1 MDRLTEEERSKLLLE
16 NAQLGWWEADFVRG
30 IFTCSDF
37 LIHLFGRKEKEL
49 SFAEFQQMIR
59 EDYRNRITSEFASV
73 RNQEV
78 YDQIFPIDTI
88 YGVRWIR
95 SKVCRRS
102 ESKEGV
108 VTVMGFI
115 QLLPERKLEKEYI
128 HNKAQINDLLNHL
141 GNLFRA
147 LSSFIQTKDLH
158 YSIRKVLKE
167 VLYSIDEKG
176 RAYIMEYNKEAQ
188 TLSCIYEVCSGNVS
202 SVQSL
207 LQNIPL
213 GRLPWSTG
221 KIAGSHPIILNH
233 LSDLPPEASAEK
245 EYLSRRGALS
255 AILIPLVAK
264 ERVMGYMGI
273 DILNKPRVWSHEDYQ
288 WLSSTANMIS
298 IVSEMMKANEALDR
312 SEKLLR
318 NIYMNIPV
326 GIELYD
332 EKGFLQDINNKDIE
346 IFGLSSKEEVIGI
359 NVFENPLIPE
369 DIREK
374 MKNREPVSFRLNY
387 SFDSIRSNQYY
398 NTGKKGFISLFTKVS
413 MLYDNHG
420 NLINYVFINL
430 DNTDQTI
437 AYNRLEEFE
446 YFFNLVSRFAK
457 VGYAKYDLYANE
469 GYAISQWYRN
479 LGEKEGT
486 PLSQVIGI
494 YKGVHPEDRKV
505 IVDFF
510 EKVKQGK
517 AHSIRHEL
525 RVNAGNGEWKW
536 IRVNVMRNMQDR
548 DPLKLEMVCVNYDIT
563 ELKEI
568 QKQREKAEELDRL
581 KSAFLANMSHEI
593 RTPLNAIVG
602 FSTLLSETD
611 DSDEKMQFIDIIQ
624 KNNDLLL
631 QLISDVLDL
640 AKIESNT
647 IEFTP
652 VDIDL
657 LDFCNE
663 LIASLRIKV
672 ADTVTLCC
680 APDLSPCTFY
690 CDPVRLTQ
698 VISNFINNAIKYTS
712 VGSITLNY
720 EILPTEITFSV
731 TDTGEG
737 MPEEVRSRI
746 FDRFYKGN
754 TFKQGTGLGLSICKS
769 IVEQLGGKIGVK
781 SEIAHGSCFW
791 FTLPR

>member
-1 MDRLTEEERSKLLLE
+1 MERLTEEERSRLVLE

-37 LIHLFGRKEKEL
+37 LIHLFGIKTEEL
-49 SFAEFQQMIR
+49 SFADFRQMIR

-73 RNQEV
+73 RSQEI
-78 YDQIFPIDTI
+78 YDQIFPIETV
-88 YGVRWIR
+88 YGVRWVR
-95 SKVCRRS
+95 SKVCRRTANP
-102 ESKEGV
+102 EGEV
-108 VTVMGFI
+108 AVWGFI
-115 QLLPERKLEKEYI
+115 QLLPVREMEKEYI
-128 HNKAQINDLLNHL
+128 HNKEQINDLLNHL

-158 YSIRKVLKE
+158 SSIRKVLKE
-167 VLYSIDEKG
+167 VLFSIDEQG
-176 RAYIMEYNKEAQ
+176 RAYIMEYNKEEG
-188 TLSCIYEVCSGNVS
+188 TVSCIYEVCSGNVS
-202 SVQSL
+202 SVQSV
-207 LQNIPL
+207 LQCIPL
-213 GRLPWSTG
+213 SRLPWSTK
-221 KIAGSHPIILNH
+221 KITEAHPILLNH
-233 LSDLPPEASAEK
+233 LSDLPPQASAEK

-255 AILIPLVAK
+255 AILIPMIAK
-264 ERVMGYMGI
+264 EQVVGYMGI
-273 DILNKPRVWSHEDYQ
+273 DIVDKPRIWSHEDYQ

-332 EKGFLQDINNKDIE
+332 EKGYLQDVNNKNIE
-346 IFGLSSKEEVIGI
+346 IFGLSSKEDVIGVNI
-359 NVFENPLIPE
+359 FENPLIPE

-387 SFDSIRSNQYY
+387 SFDSIRSNHYY
-398 NTGKKGFISLFTKVS
+398 NTSKKGFISLFTRVS
-413 MLYDNHG
+413 MLYDNRG
-420 NLINYVFINL
+420 NLINYIFINL

-446 YFFNLVSRFAK
+446 YFFNLVSYFAK
-457 VGYAKYDLYANE
+457 VGYAKYDLCTGE

-479 LGEKEGT
+479 LGEKEGI
-486 PLSQVIGI
+486 PLGEVIGV
-494 YKGVHPEDRKV
+494 YNGVHSEDRQV
-505 IVDFF
+505 VLDFF

-517 AHSIRHEL
+517 AHSFRKEL
-525 RVNAGNGEWKW
+525 RVKAENGEWKW
-536 IRVNVMRNMQDR
+536 VRVNIIRNMQDR
-548 DPLKLEMVCVNYDIT
+548 DPSKLEMVCVNYDIT

-611 DSDEKMQFIDIIQ
+611 DEEEKTQFIDIIQ

-647 IEFTP
+647 IEFKP

-657 LDFCNE
+657 RHFCNE
-663 LIASLRIKV
+663 LVASLHIKV
-672 ADTVTLCC
+672 AAPVTLCC
-680 APDLSPCTFY
+680 APDLSPCIFY

-712 VGSITLNY
+712 SGSITVNY
-720 EILPTEITFSV
+720 ELSPGEITFSV

-737 MPEEVRSRI
+737 MPEEVRARI

-769 IVEQLGGKIGVK
+769 IVEQLGGKIGVA
-781 SEIAHGSCFW
+781 SEVGRGSRFW

>member
-1 MDRLTEEERSKLLLE
+1 MDKLTEEERSRLLLE

-37 LIHLFGRKEKEL
+37 LIRLFGRKTAEL
-49 SFAEFQQMIR
+49 PFADFRQMIR
-59 EDYRNRITSEFASV
+59 EDYRNRITSEFGSV
-73 RNQEV
+73 RSQEI
-78 YDQIFPIDTI
+78 YDQIFPIETV

-95 SKVCRRS
+95 SKVCRRTANP
-102 ESKEGV
+102 EGE
-108 VTVMGFI
+108 VTVLGFI
-115 QLLPERKLEKEYI
+115 QLLPVREMEKEYI
-128 HNKAQINDLLNHL
+128 HNKEQINDLLNHQ

-147 LSSFIQTKDLH
+147 LSSFIQTNDLH
-158 YSIRKVLKE
+158 SSIRKVLKE
-167 VLYSIDEKG
+167 VLFSIDEQG
-176 RAYIMEYNKEAQ
+176 RAYIMEYNKEGE
-188 TLSCIYEVCSGNVS
+188 TLNCIYEVCSGNVA
-202 SVQSL
+202 SVQPV

-213 GRLPWSTG
+213 SRLPWSTK
-221 KIAGSHPIILNH
+221 KITEAHPVLVNH

-245 EYLSRRGALS
+245 EYLSRRGVLS
-255 AILIPLVAK
+255 AILIPMIAK
-264 ERVMGYMGI
+264 EQVVGYMGI
-273 DILNKPRVWSHEDYQ
+273 DVVDKPRIWSHEDYQ

-318 NIYMNIPV
+318 NLYMNIPV

-332 EKGFLQDINNKDIE
+332 EKGYLQDVNNKNIE
-346 IFGLSSKEEVIGI
+346 IFGLSSKEDVLGI
-359 NVFENPLIPE
+359 NIFENPLIPE

-387 SFDSIRSNQYY
+387 SFDSIRSNCYY
-398 NTGKKGFISLFTKVS
+398 NTGKKGFISLFTRIS
-413 MLYDNHG
+413 MLYDNRG
-420 NLINYVFINL
+420 NLINYIFINL

-446 YFFNLVSRFAK
+446 YFFNLVSHFAK
-457 VGYAKYDLYANE
+457 VGYAKYDLYTCE

-486 PLSQVIGI
+486 PLGEVIGI
-494 YKGVHPEDRKV
+494 YKGVHSEDRQAMV
-505 IVDFF
+505 NFF

-517 AHSIRHEL
+517 AHSLRKEL
-525 RVNAGNGEWKW
+525 RVKAENGEWKW
-536 IRVNVMRNMQDR
+536 IRVNIIRNMQDR
-548 DPLKLEMVCVNYDIT
+548 DPSKLEMVCVNYDIT

-611 DSDEKMQFIDIIQ
+611 DVEEKAQFIDIIQ
-624 KNNDLLL
+624 KNNELLL

-647 IEFTP
+647 IEFKP

-657 LDFCNE
+657 PHFCNE
-663 LIASLRIKV
+663 LVASLHIKV
-672 ADTVTLCC
+672 AAPVTLCC
-680 APDLSPCTFY
+680 TPDLSPCIFY

-712 VGSITLNY
+712 SGSITVNY
-720 EILPTEITFSV
+720 ELSPGEITFSV

-737 MPEEVRSRI
+737 MPEEVRARI

-754 TFKQGTGLGLSICKS
+754 MFKQGTGLGLSICKS
-769 IVEQLGGKIGVK
+769 IVEQLGGKIGVE
-781 SEIAHGSCFW
+781 SEVGRGSCFW

>member
-1 MDRLTEEERSKLLLE
+1 MDKLTEEERSRLLLE

-37 LIHLFGRKEKEL
+37 LIRLFGRKTAEL
-49 SFAEFQQMIR
+49 PFADFRQMIR
-59 EDYRNRITSEFASV
+59 EDYRNRITSEFGSV
-73 RNQEV
+73 RSQEI
-78 YDQIFPIDTI
+78 YDQIFPIETV

-95 SKVCRRS
+95 SKVCRRTANP
-102 ESKEGV
+102 EGE
-108 VTVMGFI
+108 VTVLGFI
-115 QLLPERKLEKEYI
+115 QLLPVREMEKEYI
-128 HNKAQINDLLNHL
+128 HNKEQINDLLNHL

-147 LSSFIQTKDLH
+147 LSSFIQTNDLH
-158 YSIRKVLKE
+158 SSIRKVLKE
-167 VLYSIDEKG
+167 VLFSIDEQG
-176 RAYIMEYNKEAQ
+176 RAYIMEYNKEAE
-188 TLSCIYEVCSGNVS
+188 TLSCIYEVCSGNVP
-202 SVQSL
+202 SVQSV

-213 GRLPWSTG
+213 SRLPWSTK
-221 KIAGSHPIILNH
+221 KITDAHPILLNH
-233 LSDLPPEASAEK
+233 LSDLPPEARAEK
-245 EYLSRRGALS
+245 EYLSGRGVLS
-255 AILIPLVAK
+255 AILIPMIAK
-264 ERVMGYMGI
+264 EQVVGYMGI
-273 DILNKPRVWSHEDYQ
+273 DIVDKPRIWSHEDYQ

-318 NIYMNIPV
+318 NLYMNIPV

-332 EKGFLQDINNKDIE
+332 EKGYLQDVNNKNIE
-346 IFGLSSKEEVIGI
+346 IFGLSSKEDVLGI
-359 NVFENPLIPE
+359 NIFENPLIPE

-387 SFDSIRSNQYY
+387 SFDSIRSNCYY
-398 NTGKKGFISLFTKVS
+398 NTGKKGFISLFTRIS
-413 MLYDNHG
+413 MLYDNRG
-420 NLINYVFINL
+420 NLINYIFINL

-457 VGYAKYDLYANE
+457 VGYAKYDLYTCE

-486 PLSQVIGI
+486 PLGEVIGI
-494 YKGVHPEDRKV
+494 YKGVHSEDRQAM
-505 IVDFF
+505 VDFF

-517 AHSIRHEL
+517 AHSLRKEL
-525 RVNAGNGEWKW
+525 RVKAENGEWKW
-536 IRVNVMRNMQDR
+536 IRVNIIRNMQDR
-548 DPLKLEMVCVNYDIT
+548 DPSKLEMVCVNYDIT

-611 DSDEKMQFIDIIQ
+611 DVEEKAQFIDIIQ

-647 IEFTP
+647 IEFKP

-657 LDFCNE
+657 RHFCNE
-663 LIASLRIKV
+663 LVASLHIKV
-672 ADTVTLCC
+672 AAPVTLCC
-680 APDLSPCTFY
+680 APGLSPCIFY

-712 VGSITLNY
+712 SGSITVNY
-720 EILPTEITFSV
+720 ELSPGEITFSV

-737 MPEEVRSRI
+737 MPEEVRARI

-754 TFKQGTGLGLSICKS
+754 MFKQGTGLGLSICKS
-769 IVEQLGGKIGVK
+769 IVEQLGGKIGVE
-781 SEIAHGSCFW
+781 SEVGRGSCFW